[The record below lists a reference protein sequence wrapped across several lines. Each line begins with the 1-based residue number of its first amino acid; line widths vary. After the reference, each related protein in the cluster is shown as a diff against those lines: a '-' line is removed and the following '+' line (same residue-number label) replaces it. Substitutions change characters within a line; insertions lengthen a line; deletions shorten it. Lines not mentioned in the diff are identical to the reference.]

1 MLGSTHGT
9 LTTDS
14 RRARAIACGEHP
26 AQAVHGRPAGA
37 GDLDVSGRPLYAAV
51 PDLDRFFRPESVA
64 VVGASDTEGRPN
76 TGITR
81 QLLAWSERVG
91 ARLHPVHPT
100 RESVFGIPCAP
111 SVAALP
117 EQVDLAVLLLSD
129 PLPVIGE
136 LAEAKV
142 KFAVAFA
149 SGFAETGAEG
159 AAAQERLAAAVA
171 RADGLRLLGPNTNLN
186 AFERFREDLDGPA
199 IALITQSGHQG
210 RPLFSLQELGIRLS
224 HWAPTGNEADLETAD
239 FISYFAERPEV
250 GAIAAYVEGLKDG
263 RAFLLAADR
272 AARRGVPVVAVK
284 VGRTETGAR
293 TAASHTG
300 KLTGA
305 DAVVDAAMRQYGVI
319 RVDGLDELQDTAT
332 LLARA
337 RRHRV
342 PDSSAS
348 APSAPASSAPGS
360 AMSSPAASSPA
371 VSRPALPRPEGVVV
385 YSISGG
391 TGAHFA
397 DLATEAGLPLPT
409 LSEAKQAELHQWIP
423 DYLSVANPV
432 DNGGHPVGD
441 WRGPRILDAI
451 LDDPAVGVLICPIT
465 GPFPPMSDKL
475 AQDLVA
481 AAERT
486 DKLVCVVWGSPVGTE
501 AAYRETL
508 LGSSR
513 VATFRTF
520 ANCITAVRAH
530 LDHTRFTAAYRSPF
544 DEAPRSPSPSFRKA
558 QALMRPGQQLSE
570 HAAKQLLR
578 AYGIRVPR
586 EQLVTSAAA
595 AVRAASL
602 VGYPVVMKASGASIA
617 HKTELGLVKIGLT
630 SASQIRDAYRELTDI
645 ARYEDV
651 SLDGVLVCQM
661 VERGVEMVVGVT
673 HDDLFGPTVT
683 VGLGGVL
690 VEVLRDSAVRVPPF
704 GEDQAHAM
712 LAELRGRALLGGVR
726 GAPPADVDALVE
738 VVLRVQRMALELG
751 DQIAEL
757 DINPLMVLPR
767 GQGAVALDALAAC
780 R

>member
-14 RRARAIACGEHP
+14 RRARVIACGEQP
-26 AQAVHGRPAGA
+26 GPAVHGRPADVD
-37 GDLDVSGRPLYAAV
+37 DLDVSGRPLYAGV

-64 VVGASDTEGRPN
+64 VIGASDAEGRPN

-81 QLLAWSERVG
+81 QLMAWAGRVG

-100 RESVFGIPCAP
+100 RATVFDVPCFP
-111 SVAALP
+111 SIADLP
-117 EQVDLAVLLLSD
+117 EQVDLAVVLVAD
-129 PLPVIGE
+129 PLPVIE
-136 LAEAKV
+136 QLAEAKV

-149 SGFAETGAEG
+149 SGFAETGEEG
-159 AAAQERLAAAVA
+159 ALAQAQLAAAVG
-171 RADGLRLLGPNTNLN
+171 RSGLRLLGPNTNLN
-186 AFERFREDLDGPA
+186 AFENFREDLDGPA

-210 RPLFSLQELGIRLS
+210 RPVFALQELGIRLS

-250 GAIAAYVEGLKDG
+250 GAIACYVEGLKDG
-263 RAFLLAADR
+263 RSFLLAADR
-272 AARRGVPVVAVK
+272 AARRKVPVVAVK

-305 DAVVDAAMRQYGVI
+305 DTVVDAAMRQYGVI
-319 RVDGLDELQDTAT
+319 RVDGLDELQDTAA

-337 RRHRV
+337 K
-342 PDSSAS
+342 
-348 APSAPASSAPGS
+348 APVA
-360 AMSSPAASSPA
+360 
-371 VSRPALPRPEGVVV
+371 EGVVV

-397 DLATEAGLPLPT
+397 DLASEAGLRLPQ
-409 LSEAKQAELHQWIP
+409 LSDAKQSELHEWIP
-423 DYLSVANPV
+423 PYLSVANPV

-441 WRGPRILDAI
+441 WRGRKIIDAI
-451 LDDPAVGVLICPIT
+451 LDDPEVGVLVCPIT
-465 GPFPPMSDKL
+465 GPFPPLSDKL
-475 AQDLVA
+475 VEDLVA
-481 AAERT
+481 AAEET

-501 AAYRETL
+501 PAYRERL

-513 VATFRTF
+513 VATFRTVG
-520 ANCITAVRAH
+520 NCITALHAYFSH
-530 LDHTRFTAAYRSPF
+530 HRFVHAYRSPF
-544 DEAPRSPSPSFRKA
+544 DEAPRAVSPSFRKA
-558 QALMRPGQQLSE
+558 EALMRPGQQLSE

-595 AVRAASL
+595 AVRAAGL
-602 VGYPVVMKASGASIA
+602 VGYPVVMKASGAQIA
-617 HKTELGLVKIGLT
+617 HKTELGLVKVGLT
-630 SASQIRDAYRELTDI
+630 SASQVRDAYRELTDI

-651 SLDGVLVCQM
+651 TLDGVLVCQM

-673 HDDLFGPTVT
+673 QDELFGPTVT

-690 VEVLRDSAVRVPPF
+690 VEVLRDVAVRVPPF
-704 GEDQAHAM
+704 GEEAARDM
-712 LAELRGRALLGGVR
+712 LGELRGRPLLDGVR
-726 GAPPADVDALVE
+726 GRPPADLDALVE
-738 VVLRVQRMALELG
+738 VILRVQRMALELG
-751 DQIAEL
+751 DVLSEL

-767 GQGAVALDALAAC
+767 GQGAVALDALAVC

>member
-14 RRARAIACGEHP
+14 RRARVIACGEQP
-26 AQAVHGRPAGA
+26 APAVHGRPAA
-37 GDLDVSGRPLYAAV
+37 TDDLDVSGRPLYAGV
-51 PDLDRFFRPESVA
+51 PDLDRFFRPERVA
-64 VVGASDTEGRPN
+64 VVGASDAEGRPN

-91 ARLHPVHPT
+91 ARLYPVHPT
-100 RESVFGIPCAP
+100 RESVFGIPC
-111 SVAALP
+111 VAAVGALP
-117 EQVDLAVLLLSD
+117 EEVDLAVLLVSD
-129 PLPVIGE
+129 PLPVIEE
-136 LAEAKV
+136 LAETKV

-159 AAAQERLAAAVA
+159 AAAQARLAAAVE
-171 RADGLRLLGPNTNLN
+171 RSGLRLLGPNTNLN
-186 AFERFREDLDGPA
+186 AFEKFREDLDGPA

-210 RPLFSLQELGIRLS
+210 RPVFTMQELGVRLS
-224 HWAPTGNEADLETAD
+224 HWAPTGNEADLESAD
-239 FISYFAERPEV
+239 FISYFAEQPEV
-250 GAIAAYVEGLKDG
+250 GAIACYVEGLKDG
-263 RAFLLAADR
+263 RSFLLAADR

-319 RVDGLDELQDTAT
+319 RVDGLDELQDTAA

-337 RRHRV
+337 R
-342 PDSSAS
+342 P
-348 APSAPASSAPGS
+348 PSAD
-360 AMSSPAASSPA
+360 
-371 VSRPALPRPEGVVV
+371 GVVV

-391 TGAHFA
+391 TGAHFS
-397 DLATEAGLPLPT
+397 DLATEAGLSLPR
-409 LSEAKQAELHQWIP
+409 LSPGKQAELHEWIP
-423 DYLSVANPV
+423 EYLDVSNPV

-441 WRGPRILDAI
+441 WRGRKIIDAI
-451 LDDPAVGVLICPIT
+451 LADPGVGVLICPIT

-475 AQDLVA
+475 AQDLVD
-481 AAERT
+481 AAEQT

-520 ANCITAVRAH
+520 SNCITAVRAH
-530 LDHTRFTAAYRSPF
+530 LEHARFSSFYRSPF
-544 DEAPRSPSPSFRKA
+544 DEAPRTSSPSFRKA

-595 AVRAASL
+595 SVRAAGL
-602 VGYPVVMKASGASIA
+602 VGYPVVMKASGAQLA

-630 SASQIRDAYRELTDI
+630 SASQVRDAYRDLTDI

-651 SLDGVLVCQM
+651 PLDGVLVCQM
-661 VERGVEMVVGVT
+661 VEPGVEMVVGVT
-673 HDDLFGPTVT
+673 QDELFGPTVT

-704 GEDQAHAM
+704 GEDQARSM
-712 LAELRGRALLGGVR
+712 LSELRGRALLDGVR
-726 GAPPADVDALVE
+726 GRPPADLDALVE
-738 VVLRVQRMALELG
+738 VVLRVQRMALELDG
-751 DQIAEL
+751 ELSEL

-767 GQGAVALDALAAC
+767 GQGAVALDALAVC

>member
-14 RRARAIACGEHP
+14 RRARVIACGEQRP
-26 AQAVHGRPAGA
+26 GPAVHGRAAEA
-37 GDLDVSGRPLYAAV
+37 GDADALDVSGRPLYADV

-64 VVGASDTEGRPN
+64 VVGASDAEGRPN

-81 QLLAWSERVG
+81 QLLDWADRVG
-91 ARLHPVHPT
+91 ARVHPVHPT
-100 RESVFGIPCAP
+100 RPSVFGIACVP
-111 SVAALP
+111 SVADLP
-117 EQVDLAVLLLSD
+117 EQVDLAVLLVAD
-129 PLPVIGE
+129 PLPVIEE

-142 KFAVAFA
+142 RFAVAFA
-149 SGFAETGAEG
+149 SGFAETGEEG
-159 AAAQERLAAAVA
+159 AAAQTRLAAAV
-171 RADGLRLLGPNTNLN
+171 RRSGLRLLGPNTNLN
-186 AFERFREDLDGPA
+186 AFERFRDDLDGPA

-210 RPLFSLQELGIRLS
+210 RPVFAAQELGVRLS

-250 GAIAAYVEGLKDG
+250 GAIACYVEGLKDG

-284 VGRTETGAR
+284 VGRTEAGAR

-305 DAVVDAAMRQYGVI
+305 DDVVDAALRQYGVI
-319 RVDGLDELQDTAT
+319 RVDGLDELQDTAA

-337 RRHRV
+337 R
-342 PDSSAS
+342 
-348 APSAPASSAPGS
+348 APRAD
-360 AMSSPAASSPA
+360 
-371 VSRPALPRPEGVVV
+371 GVVV

-391 TGAHFA
+391 TGAHVA
-397 DLATEAGLPLPT
+397 DLAAGLGLKLPV
-409 LSEAKQAELHQWIP
+409 LSADRQAELHQWIP
-423 DYLSVANPV
+423 EYLSVANPV

-441 WRGPRILDAI
+441 WRGRKIIDAI
-451 LDDPAVGVLICPIT
+451 LADPEVGVLVCPIT
-465 GPFPPMSDKL
+465 GPFPPLSDKL
-475 AQDLVA
+475 VQDLVD
-481 AAERT
+481 AAEAT

-501 AAYRETL
+501 AAYREVL

-513 VATFRTF
+513 VATFRTVG
-520 ANCITAVRAH
+520 NCLTAVRAY
-530 LDHTRFTAAYRSPF
+530 LDHHRFVSEYRSPF
-544 DEAPRSPSPSFRKA
+544 DEAPRTPSPSYRKA
-558 QALMRPGQQLSE
+558 LALMRPGQQLSE

-595 AVRAASL
+595 AVRAAGL
-602 VGYPVVMKASGASIA
+602 VGYPVVMKASGGRLA

-630 SASQIRDAYRELTDI
+630 SASQVRDAYRDLTDI
-645 ARYEDV
+645 ARYEGV
-651 SLDGVLVCQM
+651 ALDGVLVCQM

-690 VEVLRDSAVRVPPF
+690 VEVLHDAAVRVPPF
-704 GEDQAHAM
+704 GEEQARDM
-712 LAELRGRALLGGVR
+712 LAELRGRTLLDGVR
-726 GAPPADVDALVE
+726 GRPPADLEALVE

-751 DQIAEL
+751 GQLAEL
-757 DINPLMVLPR
+757 DINPLMVLEQ
-767 GQGAVALDALAAC
+767 GQGAVALDALAVC

>member
-9 LTTDS
+9 LTTDF
-14 RRARAIACGEHP
+14 RARVEACGESP
-26 AQAVHGRPAGA
+26 RTAVHSSAAPSAEDA
-37 GDLDVSGRPLYAAV
+37 VAMDVSGRPLHSDV

-64 VVGASDTEGRPN
+64 VIGASDAEGRPN

-81 QLLAWSERVG
+81 QLMAWAQRVG
-91 ARLHPVHPT
+91 ARIHPVHPT
-100 RESVFGIPCAP
+100 RESVFGLPCAP

-117 EQVDLAVLLLSD
+117 EQVDLAVLLVAD
-129 PLPVIGE
+129 PLPVIEE
-136 LAEAKV
+136 LAETKV

-149 SGFAETGAEG
+149 SGFAETGDAG
-159 AAAQERLAAAVA
+159 AAAQARLTAAVG
-171 RADGLRLLGPNTNLN
+171 RSGLRLLGPNTNLN
-186 AFERFREDLDGPA
+186 AFEKFRDDLTGPA

-210 RPLFSLQELGIRLS
+210 RPVYTLQELGIRLS
-224 HWAPTGNEADLETAD
+224 HWAPTGNEADLETSD
-239 FISYFAERPEV
+239 FISYFAEQPEV
-250 GAIAAYVEGLKDG
+250 GAIACYVEGLKDG
-263 RAFLLAADR
+263 RSFLLAADR
-272 AARRGVPVVAVK
+272 AARNGVPVVAVK

-293 TAASHTG
+293 MAASHTG

-305 DAVVDAAMRQYGVI
+305 DTVVDAAMRQFGVI
-319 RVDGLDELQDTAT
+319 RVDGLDELQDTAA

-337 RRHRV
+337 RR
-342 PDSSAS
+342 PKA
-348 APSAPASSAPGS
+348 
-360 AMSSPAASSPA
+360 
-371 VSRPALPRPEGVVV
+371 EGVVV

-391 TGAHFA
+391 TGAHFS
-397 DLATEAGLPLPT
+397 DLATEAGLSLPT
-409 LSEAKQAELHQWIP
+409 LSRVKQDELHQWIP
-423 DYLSVANPV
+423 EYLNVANPV

-441 WRGPRILDAI
+441 WRGRKIIDAI
-451 LDDPAVGVLICPIT
+451 LADPSVGVLICPIT

-475 AQDLVA
+475 AQDLVD
-481 AAERT
+481 AAEAS
-486 DKLVCVVWGSPVGTE
+486 DKLICVIWGSPVGTE
-501 AAYRETL
+501 EAYRTTL

-520 ANCITAVRAH
+520 GNCITAVRAYLGH
-530 LDHTRFTAAYRSPF
+530 HRFTTGYRSPF
-544 DEAPRSPSPSFRKA
+544 DEAPRTPSPSYRKA

-595 AVRAASL
+595 AVRAAGL
-602 VGYPVVMKASGASIA
+602 VGYPVVMKASGPQLG

-645 ARYEDV
+645 ARYENV
-651 SLDGVLVCQM
+651 PLDGILVCQM

-673 HDDLFGPTVT
+673 QDDLFGPTVT

-690 VEVLRDSAVRVPPF
+690 VEVLHDAAVRVPPF
-704 GEDQAHAM
+704 GENQARAM
-712 LAELRGRALLGGVR
+712 LTELRGHALLEGVR

-738 VVLRVQRMALELG
+738 VILRIQRMALELG
-751 DQIAEL
+751 DELSEL

-767 GQGAVALDALAAC
+767 GQGAVALDALAIC

>member
-9 LTTDS
+9 LTTDF
-14 RRARAIACGEHP
+14 RARVDACGETP
-26 AQAVHGRPAGA
+26 RTAVHSTAAPSAEDTA
-37 GDLDVSGRPLYAAV
+37 ALDVSGRPLRSEV

-64 VVGASDTEGRPN
+64 VIGASDTEGRPN

-81 QLLAWSERVG
+81 QLIAWAQRVG
-91 ARLHPVHPT
+91 ARVHPVHPT
-100 RESVFGIPCAP
+100 RTSVFGLPCRA
-111 SVAALP
+111 SVAELP
-117 EQVDLAVLLLSD
+117 EQVDLAVLLVAD
-129 PLPVIGE
+129 PLPVIEE

-149 SGFAETGAEG
+149 SGFAETGDAG
-159 AAAQERLAAAVA
+159 AAAQARLAAAV
-171 RADGLRLLGPNTNLN
+171 RRSGLRLLGPNTNLN
-186 AFERFREDLDGPA
+186 AFERFRDDLDGPA

-210 RPLFSLQELGIRLS
+210 RPVYTLQELGIRLS
-224 HWAPTGNEADLETAD
+224 HWAPTGNEADLETSD

-250 GAIAAYVEGLKDG
+250 GAIACYVEGLKDG
-263 RAFLLAADR
+263 RQFLLAADR
-272 AARRGVPVVAVK
+272 AARNGVPVVAVK

-293 TAASHTG
+293 MAASHTG

-305 DAVVDAAMRQYGVI
+305 DTVVDAAMRQFGVI
-319 RVDGLDELQDTAT
+319 RVDGLDELQDTAA

-337 RRHRV
+337 RK
-342 PDSSAS
+342 PLAD
-348 APSAPASSAPGS
+348 
-360 AMSSPAASSPA
+360 
-371 VSRPALPRPEGVVV
+371 GVVV

-391 TGAHFA
+391 TGAHFS
-397 DLATEAGLPLPT
+397 DLATEAGLSLPT
-409 LSEAKQAELHQWIP
+409 LPQAKQDELHQWIP
-423 DYLSVANPV
+423 QYLNVANPV

-441 WRGPRILDAI
+441 WRGRKIIDAI
-451 LDDPAVGVLICPIT
+451 LADPSVGVLICPIT
-465 GPFPPMSDKL
+465 GPFPPMSDRL
-475 AQDLVA
+475 AQDLVD
-481 AAERT
+481 AAEAS
-486 DKLVCVVWGSPVGTE
+486 DKLVCVIWGSPVGTE
-501 AAYRETL
+501 EAYRTTL

-520 ANCITAVRAH
+520 GNCITAVRAYLGH
-530 LDHTRFTAAYRSPF
+530 HRFTAGYRSPF
-544 DEAPRSPSPSFRKA
+544 EDAPRTPSPSYRKA

-595 AVRAASL
+595 AVRAAGL
-602 VGYPVVMKASGASIA
+602 VGYPVVMKASGPQLA

-645 ARYEDV
+645 ARYENV
-651 SLDGVLVCQM
+651 PLDGILVCQM

-673 HDDLFGPTVT
+673 QDDLFGPTVT

-690 VEVLRDSAVRVPPF
+690 VEVLHDAAVRVPPF
-704 GEDQAHAM
+704 GEDQARAM
-712 LAELRGRALLGGVR
+712 LTELRGHALLEGVR

-751 DQIAEL
+751 DELSEL

-767 GQGAVALDALAAC
+767 GQGAVALDALAIC

>member
-26 AQAVHGRPAGA
+26 SPVVHGRPAA
-37 GDLDVSGRPLYAAV
+37 TEDLDVSGRPLYADV
-51 PDLDRFFRPESVA
+51 PDLDRFFRPGSVA
-64 VVGASDTEGRPN
+64 VVGASDAEGRPN

-81 QLLAWSERVG
+81 QLLTWAERVG

-100 RESVFGIPCAP
+100 RQSVFGIPCSP
-111 SVAALP
+111 SVADLP
-117 EQVDLAVLLLSD
+117 EQVDLAVLLVSD
-129 PLPVIGE
+129 PLPVIE
-136 LAEAKV
+136 QLAETKV

-159 AAAQERLAAAVA
+159 AAAQEQLAAAVA
-171 RADGLRLLGPNTNLN
+171 RSGLRLLGPNTNLN
-186 AFERFREDLDGPA
+186 AFERFRDDLDGPA

-210 RPLFSLQELGIRLS
+210 RPVFALQELGIRLS

-239 FISYFAERPEV
+239 FISYFAEQPEV

-263 RAFLLAADR
+263 RSFLLAADR

-305 DAVVDAAMRQYGVI
+305 DAVVDAAMRQFGVI
-319 RVDGLDELQDTAT
+319 RVDGLDELQDTAA

-337 RRHRV
+337 RRR
-342 PDSSAS
+342 PDTEGGRART
-348 APSAPASSAPGS
+348 AD
-360 AMSSPAASSPA
+360 
-371 VSRPALPRPEGVVV
+371 GVVV

-397 DLATEAGLPLPT
+397 DLAAEAGLHLPV

-423 DYLSVANPV
+423 EYLNVANPV

-441 WRGPRILDAI
+441 WRGRKIIDAI
-451 LDDPAVGVLICPIT
+451 LDDPDVGVLICPIT

-475 AQDLVA
+475 AQDLVD
-481 AAERT
+481 AAEQT

-501 AAYRETL
+501 PAYRETL

-530 LDHTRFTAAYRSPF
+530 LDHQRFTTAYHSPF
-544 DEAPRSPSPSFRKA
+544 DEAPRSPSPSYRKA

-602 VGYPVVMKASGASIA
+602 VGYPVVMKASGARIA

-630 SASQIRDAYRELTDI
+630 SASQVRDAYRELTDI
-645 ARYEDV
+645 ARYEGI

-673 HDDLFGPTVT
+673 HDRLFGPTVT

-704 GEDQAHAM
+704 GEDQARAM
-712 LAELRGRALLGGVR
+712 LTELRGRALLNGVR

-751 DQIAEL
+751 DDLAEL

-767 GQGAVALDALAAC
+767 GQGAVALDALAVC

>member
-9 LTTDS
+9 LTTDF
-14 RRARAIACGEHP
+14 RARVEACGETP
-26 AQAVHGRPAGA
+26 RTAVHSTAAPSAEGTAA
-37 GDLDVSGRPLYAAV
+37 LDVSGRPLRSDV

-64 VVGASDTEGRPN
+64 VIGASDTEGRPN

-81 QLLAWSERVG
+81 QLIAWAQRGG
-91 ARLHPVHPT
+91 ARVHPVHPT
-100 RESVFGIPCAP
+100 RTSVFGLPCRA
-111 SVAALP
+111 SVAELP
-117 EQVDLAVLLLSD
+117 EQVDLAVLLVAD
-129 PLPVIGE
+129 PLPVIEE

-149 SGFAETGAEG
+149 SGFAETGDAG
-159 AAAQERLAAAVA
+159 AAAQERLAAAV
-171 RADGLRLLGPNTNLN
+171 RRSGLRLLGPNTNLN
-186 AFERFREDLDGPA
+186 AFERFRDDLDGPA

-210 RPLFSLQELGIRLS
+210 RPVFTLQELGIRLS
-224 HWAPTGNEADLETAD
+224 HWAPTGNEADLETSD

-250 GAIAAYVEGLKDG
+250 GAIACYVEGLRDG
-263 RAFLLAADR
+263 RQFLLAADR
-272 AARRGVPVVAVK
+272 AARNGVPVVAVK

-305 DAVVDAAMRQYGVI
+305 DTVVDAAMRQFGVI
-319 RVDGLDELQDTAT
+319 RVDGLDELQDTAA

-337 RRHRV
+337 RK
-342 PDSSAS
+342 PLAD
-348 APSAPASSAPGS
+348 
-360 AMSSPAASSPA
+360 
-371 VSRPALPRPEGVVV
+371 GVVV

-391 TGAHFA
+391 TGAHFS
-397 DLATEAGLPLPT
+397 DLASEAGLSLPT
-409 LSEAKQAELHQWIP
+409 LSRAKQDELHQWIP
-423 DYLSVANPV
+423 EYLNVANPV

-441 WRGPRILDAI
+441 WRGRKIIDAI
-451 LDDPAVGVLICPIT
+451 LADPSVGVLICPIT
-465 GPFPPMSDKL
+465 GPFPPMSDRL
-475 AQDLVA
+475 AQDLVD
-481 AAERT
+481 AAEQS
-486 DKLVCVVWGSPVGTE
+486 DKLVCVIWGSPVGTE
-501 AAYRETL
+501 EAYRTTL

-520 ANCITAVRAH
+520 GNCITAVRAYLGH
-530 LDHTRFTAAYRSPF
+530 HRFTASYRSPF
-544 DEAPRSPSPSFRKA
+544 EDAPRTPSPSYRKA

-595 AVRAASL
+595 AVRAAGL
-602 VGYPVVMKASGASIA
+602 VGYPVVMKASGPQLG

-645 ARYEDV
+645 ARYENV
-651 SLDGVLVCQM
+651 PLDGILVCQM

-673 HDDLFGPTVT
+673 RDDLFGPTVT

-690 VEVLRDSAVRVPPF
+690 VEVLHDAAVRVPPF
-704 GEDQAHAM
+704 GEDQARAM
-712 LAELRGRALLGGVR
+712 LTELRGHALLEGVR

-751 DQIAEL
+751 DSLSEL

-767 GQGAVALDALAAC
+767 GQGAVALDALAVC

>member
-9 LTTDS
+9 LTTDL
-14 RRARAIACGEHP
+14 RARVVACGQQTG
-26 AQAVHGRPAGA
+26 AAVHGVTAA
-37 GDLDVSGRPLYAAV
+37 EGDLDVSGRPLYAPV

-64 VVGASDTEGRPN
+64 VVGASDADGRPN

-81 QLLAWSERVG
+81 QLIAWAERVG
-91 ARLHPVHPT
+91 AGLHPVHPT
-100 RESVFGIPCAP
+100 RTAVFGLPCVP
-111 SVAALP
+111 SVAELP
-117 EQVDLAVLLLSD
+117 EPVDLAVLLVGD
-129 PLPVIGE
+129 PLPVIEE
-136 LAEAKV
+136 LGQAKV

-149 SGFAETGAEG
+149 SGFAETGEAG
-159 AAAQERLAAAVA
+159 ADAQRRLAAAVE
-171 RADGLRLLGPNTNLN
+171 RSGLRLLGPNTNLN
-186 AFERFREDLDGPA
+186 AFERFRDDLEGPA

-210 RPLFSLQELGIRLS
+210 RPVFTMQELGVRLS

-239 FISYFAERPEV
+239 FISYFAGRPEV
-250 GAIAAYVEGLKDG
+250 GAIACYVEGLKDG
-263 RAFLLAADR
+263 RSFLLAADR
-272 AARRGVPVVAVK
+272 AARSGVPVVAVK
-284 VGRTETGAR
+284 VGRTEAGAR

-305 DAVVDAAMRQYGVI
+305 DQVVDAAMRQYGVI
-319 RVDGLDELQDTAT
+319 RVDGLDELQDTAA

-337 RRHRV
+337 RR
-342 PDSSAS
+342 
-348 APSAPASSAPGS
+348 
-360 AMSSPAASSPA
+360 PAAD
-371 VSRPALPRPEGVVV
+371 GVVV

-397 DLATEAGLPLPT
+397 DLATAAGLRLPR
-409 LSEAKQAELHQWIP
+409 LSADRQAELHQWIP
-423 DYLSVANPV
+423 EYLNVANPV

-441 WRGPRILDAI
+441 WRGRKIIDAI
-451 LDDPAVGVLICPIT
+451 LADPGVGVLICPIT

-475 AQDLVA
+475 AQDLVD
-481 AAERT
+481 AAETT

-501 AAYRETL
+501 DAYRTTL

-520 ANCITAVRAH
+520 GNCITAVRAYF
-530 LDHTRFTAAYRSPF
+530 DHHRFTTGYRSPF
-544 DEAPRSPSPSFRKA
+544 DEAPRTLSPSFRKA
-558 QALMRPGQQLSE
+558 QALLRPGHRLSE

-595 AVRAASL
+595 AVRAAGL
-602 VGYPVVMKASGASIA
+602 VGYPVVMKASAPQLA

-630 SASQIRDAYRELTDI
+630 SASQIRDTYRELTDI
-645 ARYEDV
+645 ARYEGVD
-651 SLDGVLVCQM
+651 LDGVLVCQM

-673 HDDLFGPTVT
+673 QDELFGPTVT

-690 VEVLRDSAVRVPPF
+690 VEVLRDVAVRVPPF
-704 GEDQAHAM
+704 GEEQARSM
-712 LAELRGRALLGGVR
+712 LAELRGRALLEGVR
-726 GAPPADVDALVE
+726 GGPPVDVDALVE

-751 DQIAEL
+751 GDLSEL

-767 GQGAVALDALAAC
+767 GQGAVALDALAVC

>member
-14 RRARAIACGEHP
+14 RRARVIACGEQP
-26 AQAVHGRPAGA
+26 SPVVHGRPADVD
-37 GDLDVSGRPLYAAV
+37 DLDVGGRPLYAGV
-51 PDLDRFFRPESVA
+51 PDLDRFFRPESLA
-64 VVGASDTEGRPN
+64 VVGASDAEGRPN

-81 QLLAWSERVG
+81 QLLAWAERVG

-100 RESVFGIPCAP
+100 REAVFGIPCFP
-111 SVAALP
+111 SVADLP
-117 EQVDLAVLLLSD
+117 EQVDLAVLLVAD
-129 PLPVIGE
+129 PLPVVE
-136 LAEAKV
+136 QLAEAKV

-149 SGFAETGAEG
+149 SGFAEAGEAGAE
-159 AAAQERLAAAVA
+159 AQARLTAAV
-171 RADGLRLLGPNTNLN
+171 RRSGLRLLGPNTNLN
-186 AFERFREDLDGPA
+186 AFEHFREDLDGPA

-210 RPLFSLQELGIRLS
+210 RPVFALQELGIRLS

-239 FISYFAERPEV
+239 FISYFSEQPEV
-250 GAIAAYVEGLKDG
+250 GAIACYVEGLKDG
-263 RAFLLAADR
+263 RSFLLAADR

-305 DAVVDAAMRQYGVI
+305 DTVVDAAMRQYGVI
-319 RVDGLDELQDTAT
+319 RVDGLDQLQDTSA

-337 RRHRV
+337 R
-342 PDSSAS
+342 PPLAD
-348 APSAPASSAPGS
+348 
-360 AMSSPAASSPA
+360 
-371 VSRPALPRPEGVVV
+371 GVAV

-397 DLATEAGLPLPT
+397 DLATEAGLHLPT
-409 LSEAKQAELHQWIP
+409 LSTAKQAELHEWIP
-423 DYLSVANPV
+423 GYLNVANPV
-432 DNGGHPVGD
+432 DSGGHPVGD
-441 WRGPRILDAI
+441 WRGRKIIDAI
-451 LDDPAVGVLICPIT
+451 LADPEVGVLVCPIT

-475 AQDLVA
+475 ARDLVE
-481 AAERT
+481 AAEQT
-486 DKLVCVVWGSPVGTE
+486 DKLVCVIWGSPVGTE

-520 ANCITAVRAH
+520 ANCVTAVRAH
-530 LDHTRFTAAYRSPF
+530 LDHARFTASYRSPF
-544 DEAPRSPSPSFRKA
+544 DEAPRTPSPSFRKA
-558 QALMRPGQQLSE
+558 RALMRPGQALSE
-570 HAAKQLLR
+570 HAAKLLLR

-595 AVRAASL
+595 AVRAAGL
-602 VGYPVVMKASGASIA
+602 VGYPVVMKASGGQIA

-630 SASQIRDAYRELTDI
+630 SASQVRDAYRELTDI
-645 ARYEDV
+645 ARYEGVD
-651 SLDGVLVCQM
+651 LDGVLVCQM

-690 VEVLRDSAVRVPPF
+690 VEVLRDTAVRVPPF
-704 GEDQAHAM
+704 GDDQARDM
-712 LAELRGRALLGGVR
+712 LTELRGRALLDGVR
-726 GAPPADVDALVE
+726 GRPPADLDALVE
-738 VVLRVQRMALELG
+738 VVMRVQRMALELG
-751 DQIAEL
+751 DELAEL

-767 GQGAVALDALAAC
+767 GQGAVALDALAVCGPGPDPDADQPLP
-780 R
+780 

>member
-14 RRARAIACGEHP
+14 RRARVTACGEQP
-26 AQAVHGRPAGA
+26 APAVHGRPAA
-37 GDLDVSGRPLYAAV
+37 TDDLDVSGRPLYAGV
-51 PDLDRFFRPESVA
+51 PELDRFFRPESVA
-64 VVGASDTEGRPN
+64 VVGASDAEGRPN

-100 RESVFGIPCAP
+100 RQSVFGIPCVP
-111 SVAALP
+111 SVADLP
-117 EQVDLAVLLLSD
+117 EQVDLAVLLVSD
-129 PLPVIGE
+129 PLPVIEE
-136 LAEAKV
+136 LAESKV
-142 KFAVAFA
+142 KFAVVFA
-149 SGFAETGAEG
+149 SGFAETGVEG
-159 AAAQERLAAAVA
+159 AAAQARLAAAVA
-171 RADGLRLLGPNTNLN
+171 RSGLRLLGPNTNLN
-186 AFERFREDLDGPA
+186 AFEKFRDDLDGPA

-210 RPLFSLQELGIRLS
+210 RPVFTMQELGVRLS

-239 FISYFAERPEV
+239 FISYFAEQPEV
-250 GAIAAYVEGLKDG
+250 GAIACYVEGLKDG
-263 RAFLLAADR
+263 RSFLLAADR

-305 DAVVDAAMRQYGVI
+305 DTVVDAAMRQYGVI
-319 RVDGLDELQDTAT
+319 RVDGLDELQDTAA

-337 RRHRV
+337 RTRTL
-342 PDSSAS
+342 
-348 APSAPASSAPGS
+348 APG
-360 AMSSPAASSPA
+360 AD
-371 VSRPALPRPEGVVV
+371 GVVV

-391 TGAHFA
+391 TGAHFS
-397 DLATEAGLPLPT
+397 DLATEAGLRLPRLT
-409 LSEAKQAELHQWIP
+409 EAKQAELHEWIP
-423 DYLSVANPV
+423 EYLDVSNPV

-441 WRGPRILDAI
+441 WRGRKIIDAI
-451 LDDPAVGVLICPIT
+451 LADPSVGVLICPIT

-475 AQDLVA
+475 AQDLVD
-481 AAERT
+481 AAEQT

-501 AAYRETL
+501 SAYRETL

-530 LDHTRFTAAYRSPF
+530 LEHARFTSFYRSPF
-544 DEAPRSPSPSFRKA
+544 DEAPRTPSPSFRKA
-558 QALMRPGQQLSE
+558 QALMRPNEQLSE

-595 AVRAASL
+595 AVRAAGL
-602 VGYPVVMKASGASIA
+602 VGYPVVMKASGAQLA
-617 HKTELGLVKIGLT
+617 HKTELGLVKVGLT
-630 SASQIRDAYRELTDI
+630 SASQVRDTYRELTDI
-645 ARYEDV
+645 ARYEGA

-661 VERGVEMVVGVT
+661 VEAGVEMVVGVT
-673 HDDLFGPTVT
+673 HDELFGPTVT

-690 VEVLRDSAVRVPPF
+690 VEVLRDTAVRVPPF
-704 GEDQAHAM
+704 GEEQARGM
-712 LAELRGRALLGGVR
+712 LSELRGRALLDGVR
-726 GAPPADVDALVE
+726 GRPPADLDALVE
-738 VVLRVQRMALELG
+738 VVLRVQRMALELDG
-751 DQIAEL
+751 ELSEL

-767 GQGAVALDALAAC
+767 GQGAVALDALAVC
-780 R
+780 RSAPRGAGS

>member
-9 LTTDS
+9 LTTDL
-14 RRARAIACGEHP
+14 RARVVACGQQTG
-26 AQAVHGRPAGA
+26 AAVHGVTAA
-37 GDLDVSGRPLYAAV
+37 EGDLDVSGRPLYAPV

-64 VVGASDTEGRPN
+64 VVGASDADGRPN

-81 QLLAWSERVG
+81 QLIAWAERVG
-91 ARLHPVHPT
+91 AGLHPVHPT
-100 RESVFGIPCAP
+100 RTAVFGLPCVP
-111 SVAALP
+111 SVAELP
-117 EQVDLAVLLLSD
+117 EPVDLAVLLVGD
-129 PLPVIGE
+129 PLPVIEE
-136 LAEAKV
+136 LGQAKV

-149 SGFAETGAEG
+149 SGFAETGEAG
-159 AAAQERLAAAVA
+159 ADAQRRLAAAVE
-171 RADGLRLLGPNTNLN
+171 RSGLRLLGPNTNLN
-186 AFERFREDLDGPA
+186 AFERFRDDLEGPA

-210 RPLFSLQELGIRLS
+210 RPVFTMQELGVRLS

-239 FISYFAERPEV
+239 FISYFAGRPEV
-250 GAIAAYVEGLKDG
+250 GAIACYVEGLKDG
-263 RAFLLAADR
+263 RSFLLAADR
-272 AARRGVPVVAVK
+272 AARSGVPVVAVK
-284 VGRTETGAR
+284 VGRTEAGAR

-305 DAVVDAAMRQYGVI
+305 DQVVDAAMRQYGVI
-319 RVDGLDELQDTAT
+319 RVDGLDELQDTAA

-337 RRHRV
+337 RR
-342 PDSSAS
+342 
-348 APSAPASSAPGS
+348 
-360 AMSSPAASSPA
+360 PAAD
-371 VSRPALPRPEGVVV
+371 GVVV

-397 DLATEAGLPLPT
+397 DLATAAGLRLPR
-409 LSEAKQAELHQWIP
+409 LSADRQAELHQWIP
-423 DYLSVANPV
+423 EYLNVANPV

-441 WRGPRILDAI
+441 WRGRKIIDAI
-451 LDDPAVGVLICPIT
+451 LADPGVGVLICPIT

-475 AQDLVA
+475 AQDLVD
-481 AAERT
+481 AAEAT

-501 AAYRETL
+501 DAYRTTL

-520 ANCITAVRAH
+520 GNCITAVRAYF
-530 LDHTRFTAAYRSPF
+530 DHHRFTTGYRSPF
-544 DEAPRSPSPSFRKA
+544 DEAPRTLSPSFRKA
-558 QALMRPGQQLSE
+558 QALLRPGHRLSE

-595 AVRAASL
+595 AVRAAGL
-602 VGYPVVMKASGASIA
+602 VGYPVVMKASAPQLA

-630 SASQIRDAYRELTDI
+630 SASQIRDTYRELTDI
-645 ARYEDV
+645 ARYEGVD
-651 SLDGVLVCQM
+651 LDGVLVCQM

-673 HDDLFGPTVT
+673 QDELFGPTVT

-690 VEVLRDSAVRVPPF
+690 VEVLRDVAVRVPPF
-704 GEDQAHAM
+704 GEEQARSM
-712 LAELRGRALLGGVR
+712 LAELRGRALLEGVR
-726 GAPPADVDALVE
+726 GGPPVDVDALVE

-751 DQIAEL
+751 GDLSEL

-767 GQGAVALDALAAC
+767 GQGAVALDALAVC

>member
-14 RRARAIACGEHP
+14 RRARVIACGEQP
-26 AQAVHGRPAGA
+26 APAVHGRPAA
-37 GDLDVSGRPLYAAV
+37 TDDLDVSGRPLYAGV
-51 PDLDRFFRPESVA
+51 PDLDRFFRPERVA
-64 VVGASDTEGRPN
+64 VVGASDAEGRPN
-76 TGITR
+76 TGITK

-100 RESVFGIPCAP
+100 RESVFGIPCVA
-111 SVAALP
+111 SVADLP
-117 EQVDLAVLLLSD
+117 EEVDLAVLLVSD
-129 PLPVIGE
+129 PLPVIEE
-136 LAEAKV
+136 LAETKV

-159 AAAQERLAAAVA
+159 AAAQARLAAAVE
-171 RADGLRLLGPNTNLN
+171 RSGLRLLGPNTNLN

-210 RPLFSLQELGIRLS
+210 RPVFTMQELGVRLS
-224 HWAPTGNEADLETAD
+224 HWAPTGNEADLESAD
-239 FISYFAERPEV
+239 FISYFAEQPEV
-250 GAIAAYVEGLKDG
+250 GAIACYVEGLKDG
-263 RAFLLAADR
+263 RSFLLAADR

-284 VGRTETGAR
+284 VGRTETGSR

-319 RVDGLDELQDTAT
+319 RVDGLDELQDTAA

-337 RRHRV
+337 R
-342 PDSSAS
+342 P
-348 APSAPASSAPGS
+348 PSAD
-360 AMSSPAASSPA
+360 
-371 VSRPALPRPEGVVV
+371 GVVV

-391 TGAHFA
+391 TGAHFS
-397 DLATEAGLPLPT
+397 DLATEAGLSLPR
-409 LSEAKQAELHQWIP
+409 LSAGKQAELHEWIP
-423 DYLSVANPV
+423 EYLDVSNPV

-441 WRGPRILDAI
+441 WRGRKIIDAI
-451 LDDPAVGVLICPIT
+451 LADPAVGVLICPIT

-475 AQDLVA
+475 ARDLVD
-481 AAERT
+481 AAEQT

-520 ANCITAVRAH
+520 SNCITAVRAH
-530 LDHTRFTAAYRSPF
+530 LEHARFSSFYRSPF
-544 DEAPRSPSPSFRKA
+544 DEAPRTSSPSFRKA

-595 AVRAASL
+595 SVRAAGL
-602 VGYPVVMKASGASIA
+602 VGYPVVMKASGAQLA

-630 SASQIRDAYRELTDI
+630 SASQVRDAYRDLTDI

-651 SLDGVLVCQM
+651 PLDGVLVCQM
-661 VERGVEMVVGVT
+661 VEPGVEMVVGVT
-673 HDDLFGPTVT
+673 QDALFGPTVT

-690 VEVLRDSAVRVPPF
+690 VEVLRDTAVGVPPF
-704 GEDQAHAM
+704 GEDQARSM
-712 LAELRGRALLGGVR
+712 LSELRGRALLDGVR
-726 GAPPADVDALVE
+726 GRPPADLDALVE
-738 VVLRVQRMALELG
+738 VVLRVQRMALELDG
-751 DQIAEL
+751 ELSEL

-767 GQGAVALDALAAC
+767 GQGAVALDALAVC

>member
-14 RRARAIACGEHP
+14 RRARVIACGEQP
-26 AQAVHGRPAGA
+26 SPVVHGRPADVD
-37 GDLDVSGRPLYAAV
+37 DLDVSGRPLYADA

-64 VVGASDTEGRPN
+64 VVGASDAEDRPN

-81 QLLAWSERVG
+81 QLIAWAERVG

-100 RESVFGIPCAP
+100 RQSVFGIPCSP
-111 SVAALP
+111 SLADLP
-117 EQVDLAVLLLSD
+117 EQVDLAVLLVGD

-159 AAAQERLAAAVA
+159 AAAQAHLAAAVRHA
-171 RADGLRLLGPNTNLN
+171 GLRLLGPNTNLN
-186 AFERFREDLDGPA
+186 AFEKFRDDLDGPA

-210 RPLFSLQELGIRLS
+210 RPVFAMQELGVRLS

-239 FISYFAERPEV
+239 FISYFSEQPEI
-250 GAIAAYVEGLKDG
+250 GAIACYVEGLKDG
-263 RAFLLAADR
+263 RSFLLAADR

-305 DAVVDAAMRQYGVI
+305 DTVVDAAMRQYGVI
-319 RVDGLDELQDTAT
+319 RVDGLDELQDTAA

-337 RRHRV
+337 R
-342 PDSSAS
+342 
-348 APSAPASSAPGS
+348 APRA
-360 AMSSPAASSPA
+360 
-371 VSRPALPRPEGVVV
+371 EGVVV

-397 DLATEAGLPLPT
+397 DLATAAGLPLPN
-409 LSEAKQAELHQWIP
+409 LSAPKQAELHQWIP
-423 DYLSVANPV
+423 EYLSVTNPV

-441 WRGPRILDAI
+441 WRGRKIIDAI
-451 LDDPAVGVLICPIT
+451 LADPEVGVLICPIT

-475 AQDLVA
+475 AQDLVD
-481 AAERT
+481 AAEQT

-508 LGSSR
+508 LGSSK

-520 ANCITAVRAH
+520 ANCITAVRAY
-530 LDHTRFTAAYRSPF
+530 LDHHRFVASYRSPF
-544 DEAPRSPSPSFRKA
+544 DEAPRTPSPSFRKT

-602 VGYPVVMKASGASIA
+602 VGYPVVMKASGAQIA

-630 SASQIRDAYRELTDI
+630 SASQVRDAYRELTDI
-645 ARYEDV
+645 ARYEGI

-673 HDDLFGPTVT
+673 HDQLFGPTVT

-690 VEVLRDSAVRVPPF
+690 VEVLRDAAVRVPPF
-704 GEDQAHAM
+704 GEDQARGM
-712 LAELRGRALLGGVR
+712 LGELRGRALLEGVR
-726 GAPPADVDALVE
+726 GGPPVDVDALVE
-738 VVLRVQRMALELG
+738 VVMRVQRMALELG
-751 DQIAEL
+751 DDIAEL

-767 GQGAVALDALAAC
+767 GQGAVALDALVVC

>member
-9 LTTDS
+9 LTTHS
-14 RRARAIACGEHP
+14 RPARVVACGEHRP
-26 AQAVHGRPAGA
+26 TTVHGTSDPAGSGGPRPDGGA
-37 GDLDVSGRPLYAAV
+37 AAAPAAADPDVSGRPLHAPV

-81 QLLAWSERVG
+81 QLIAWAERVG
-91 ARLHPVHPT
+91 ARLHPVNPGRDQVFGRPCHPT
-100 RESVFGIPCAP
+100 
-111 SVAALP
+111 VADLP
-117 EQVDLAVLLLSD
+117 ETVDLAVLLVAD
-129 PLPVIGE
+129 PLPVIGQ
-136 LAEAKV
+136 LADTGV

-149 SGFAETGAEG
+149 SGFAETGEDG
-159 AAAQERLAAAVA
+159 AAAQARLAEAVA
-171 RADGLRLLGPNTNLN
+171 GSGLRLLGPNTNLN
-186 AFERFREDLDGPA
+186 AFEEFRDDLDGPA

-210 RPLFSLQELGIRLS
+210 RPVFALQELGIRLS

-239 FISYFAERPEV
+239 FLSYFASRPEV

-263 RAFLLAADR
+263 RSFLLAADR
-272 AARRGVPVVAVK
+272 AARNKVPVVVVK

-305 DAVVDAAMRQYGVI
+305 DAVVDAALRQFGVI
-319 RVDGLDELQDTAT
+319 RVDGLDELQDTAA

-337 RRHRV
+337 KK
-342 PDSSAS
+342 
-348 APSAPASSAPGS
+348 
-360 AMSSPAASSPA
+360 PAA
-371 VSRPALPRPEGVVV
+371 EGVAV

-397 DLATEAGLPLPT
+397 DLATAAGLTLPT
-409 LSEAKQAELHQWIP
+409 LGAAKQAELHQWIP
-423 DYLSVANPV
+423 DYLNVANPI

-441 WRGPRILDAI
+441 WRGPKIIDAI
-451 LDDPAVGVLICPIT
+451 LADPDIGVLICPIT

-475 AQDLVA
+475 AQDLVD

-501 AAYRETL
+501 DAYRRTL

-520 ANCITAVRAH
+520 ANCVTAVRAY
-530 LDHTRFTAAYRSPF
+530 LDHHRFTAGYRSPF
-544 DEAPRSPSPSFRKA
+544 DDAPRVLSPSARKA
-558 QALMRPGQQLSE
+558 RALLRPGRQLSE

-595 AVRAASL
+595 AVRAASQ
-602 VGYPVVMKASGASIA
+602 VGYPVVLKGSGPELA
-617 HKTELGLVKIGLT
+617 HKTELGLVQIGLT
-630 SASQIRDAYRELTDI
+630 SASQVRDAYRELTDI
-645 ARYEDV
+645 ARYEDLP
-651 SLDGVLVCQM
+651 LDGVLVCQM
-661 VERGVEMVVGVT
+661 IERGVEMVVGVT
-673 HDDLFGPTVT
+673 PDPLFGPTVT

-690 VEVLRDSAVRVPPF
+690 VEVLQDTAVGVPPF
-704 GEDQAHAM
+704 GEDHARAM
-712 LAELRGRALLGGVR
+712 LRGLRGRALLDGVR
-726 GAPPADVDALVE
+726 GMPPADTDALVE
-738 VVLRVQRMALELG
+738 TVLRVQRMALELDG
-751 DQIAEL
+751 GLAEL
-757 DINPLMVLPR
+757 DINPLVVLPR
-767 GQGAVALDALAAC
+767 GQGAVALDALAIC
-780 R
+780 H

>member
-1 MLGSTHGT
+1 MLGSTLGT

-26 AQAVHGRPAGA
+26 TQVVHGRPAEA
-37 GDLDVSGRPLYAAV
+37 GDLDVSGRPLHADV

-111 SVAALP
+111 SVADLP

-129 PLPVIGE
+129 PLPVIDE

-149 SGFAETGAEG
+149 SGFAETGEEG

-186 AFERFREDLDGPA
+186 AFERFRDDLDGPA

-210 RPLFSLQELGIRLS
+210 RPVFSLQELGIRLS

-305 DAVVDAAMRQYGVI
+305 DAVVDAAMRQFGVI

-337 RRHRV
+337 RRPRT
-342 PDSSAS
+342 PDSATPDSAT
-348 APSAPASSAPGS
+348 PGS
-360 AMSSPAASSPA
+360 AA
-371 VSRPALPRPEGVVV
+371 PRPEGVVV

-530 LDHTRFTAAYRSPF
+530 LDHTRFTSAYRSPF

-558 QALMRPGQQLSE
+558 KALMRPGQQLSE

-602 VGYPVVMKASGASIA
+602 VGYPVVMKASGARIA

-704 GEDQAHAM
+704 AEDQAHAM
-712 LAELRGRALLGGVR
+712 LAELRGRALLDGVR

-751 DQIAEL
+751 DEIAEL

-767 GQGAVALDALAAC
+767 GQGAVALDALAVC

>member
-14 RRARAIACGEHP
+14 RRARVIACGEQP
-26 AQAVHGRPAGA
+26 SPVVHGRPAEA
-37 GDLDVSGRPLYAAV
+37 DDLDVSGRPLYAGV
-51 PDLDRFFRPESVA
+51 PDLDRFFRPGSVA
-64 VVGASDTEGRPN
+64 VIGASDTEGRPN

-81 QLLAWSERVG
+81 QLLTWAERVG

-100 RESVFGIPCAP
+100 RQSVFGIPCSP
-111 SVAALP
+111 SVADLSEP
-117 EQVDLAVLLLSD
+117 VDLAVLLVAD
-129 PLPVIGE
+129 PLPVIE
-136 LAEAKV
+136 QLAEAKV

-149 SGFAETGAEG
+149 SGFAETGEAG
-159 AAAQERLAAAVA
+159 AAAQARLAAAVG
-171 RADGLRLLGPNTNLN
+171 RSGLRLLGPNTNLN
-186 AFERFREDLDGPA
+186 AFEKFREDLDGPA

-210 RPLFSLQELGIRLS
+210 RPVFTMQELGVRLS

-239 FISYFAERPEV
+239 FISYFSERPEV
-250 GAIAAYVEGLKDG
+250 GAIACYIEGLKDG
-263 RAFLLAADR
+263 RSFLLAADR

-319 RVDGLDELQDTAT
+319 RVDGLDELQDTAA

-337 RRHRV
+337 R
-342 PDSSAS
+342 
-348 APSAPASSAPGS
+348 APQAD
-360 AMSSPAASSPA
+360 
-371 VSRPALPRPEGVVV
+371 GVVV
-385 YSISGG
+385 YAISGG

-397 DLATEAGLPLPT
+397 DLASEAGLHLPV
-409 LSEAKQAELHQWIP
+409 LSDAKQAELHEWIP
-423 DYLSVANPV
+423 EYLNVTNPV

-441 WRGPRILDAI
+441 WRGRKIIDAI
-451 LDDPAVGVLICPIT
+451 LADPAVGVLICPIT

-475 AQDLVA
+475 AQDLVD
-481 AAERT
+481 AAEET

-530 LDHTRFTAAYRSPF
+530 LDHARFTASYRSPF
-544 DEAPRSPSPSFRKA
+544 DEAPRTPSPSFRKA
-558 QALMRPGQQLSE
+558 QALMRQGQQLSE

-602 VGYPVVMKASGASIA
+602 VGYPVVMKASGAQIA

-630 SASQIRDAYRELTDI
+630 SASQVRDAYRELTDI
-645 ARYEDV
+645 ARYEGI

-661 VERGVEMVVGVT
+661 VERGVELVVGVT
-673 HDDLFGPTVT
+673 HDQLFGPTVT

-690 VEVLRDSAVRVPPF
+690 VEVLRDVAVRVPPF
-704 GEDQAHAM
+704 GEDQARAM
-712 LAELRGRALLGGVR
+712 LGELRGRALLDGVR
-726 GAPPADVDALVE
+726 GGPPVDVDALVE
-738 VVLRVQRMALELG
+738 VVIRVQRMALELG
-751 DQIAEL
+751 DDLAEL

-767 GQGAVALDALAAC
+767 GQGAVALDALAVC

>member
-14 RRARAIACGEHP
+14 RRARVIACGEQP
-26 AQAVHGRPAGA
+26 SPVVHGRPAEA
-37 GDLDVSGRPLYAAV
+37 DDLDVSGRPLYAGV
-51 PDLDRFFRPESVA
+51 PDLDRFFRPGSVA
-64 VVGASDTEGRPN
+64 VIGASDTEGRPN

-81 QLLAWSERVG
+81 QLLTWAERVG

-100 RESVFGIPCAP
+100 RQSVFGIPCSP
-111 SVAALP
+111 SVADLSEP
-117 EQVDLAVLLLSD
+117 VDLAVLLVAD
-129 PLPVIGE
+129 PLPVIE
-136 LAEAKV
+136 QLAEAKV

-149 SGFAETGAEG
+149 SGFAETGEAG
-159 AAAQERLAAAVA
+159 AAAQARLASAVG
-171 RADGLRLLGPNTNLN
+171 RSGLRLLGPNTNLN
-186 AFERFREDLDGPA
+186 AFEKFREDLDGPA

-210 RPLFSLQELGIRLS
+210 RPVFTMQELGVRLS

-250 GAIAAYVEGLKDG
+250 GAIACYIEGLKDG
-263 RAFLLAADR
+263 RSFLLAADR

-319 RVDGLDELQDTAT
+319 RVDGLDELQDTAA

-337 RRHRV
+337 R
-342 PDSSAS
+342 
-348 APSAPASSAPGS
+348 APQAD
-360 AMSSPAASSPA
+360 
-371 VSRPALPRPEGVVV
+371 GVVV
-385 YSISGG
+385 YAISGG

-397 DLATEAGLPLPT
+397 DLASEAGLHLPA
-409 LSEAKQAELHQWIP
+409 LSDTKQAELHQWIP
-423 DYLSVANPV
+423 EYLNVTNPV

-441 WRGPRILDAI
+441 WRGRKIIDAI
-451 LDDPAVGVLICPIT
+451 LADPAVGVLICPIT

-475 AQDLVA
+475 AQDLVD
-481 AAERT
+481 AAEET

-530 LDHTRFTAAYRSPF
+530 LDHARFTASYRSPF
-544 DEAPRSPSPSFRKA
+544 DEAPRTPSPSFRKA

-578 AYGIRVPR
+578 AYGVRVPR

-602 VGYPVVMKASGASIA
+602 VGYPVVMKASGAQIA

-630 SASQIRDAYRELTDI
+630 SASQVRDAYRELTDI
-645 ARYEDV
+645 ARYEGI

-661 VERGVEMVVGVT
+661 VERGVELVVGVT
-673 HDDLFGPTVT
+673 HDQLFGPTVT

-690 VEVLRDSAVRVPPF
+690 VEVLRDVAVRVPPF
-704 GEDQAHAM
+704 GEDQARAM
-712 LAELRGRALLGGVR
+712 LGELRGRALLDGVR
-726 GAPPADVDALVE
+726 GGPPVDVDALVE
-738 VVLRVQRMALELG
+738 VVIRVQRMALELG
-751 DQIAEL
+751 DDLAEL

-767 GQGAVALDALAAC
+767 GQGAVALDALAVC